1 MIMMNGK
8 IILLLISVVAVGMFA
23 VPSTL
28 ALYTGSHQFVNGA
41 NVNCEKCHTSSMD
54 DIKAELES
62 GSAHNT
68 LGCKACHG
76 GANSAVDLEPDN
88 TDGHAAS
95 MNVDCIGCHY
105 SKSNG
110 DSHPD
115 NCGTMNCHVGDSFA
129 QEDVLYQLN
138 LATAAHHEVTF
149 NSSADNQ
156 DIVDRDQ
163 ACIACHTNVPVNIT
177 DASLSTT
184 SGTIW
189 IKGNSE
195 NLWDTDNWT
204 SE

>member
-1 MIMMNGK
+1 MMNGK
-8 IILLLISVVAVGMFA
+8 IILLLITVAAVGMFA

-76 GANSAVDLEPDN
+76 GGNSAANLEPD
-88 TDGHAAS
+88 TADGHAAS
-95 MNVDCIGCHY
+95 MNVDCIGCHF
-105 SKSNG
+105 SLSAG
-110 DSHPD
+110 GGHTADCS
-115 NCGTMNCHVGDSFA
+115 TMNCHADFSKPV
-129 QEDVLYQLN
+129 EDVLYQLN
-138 LATAAHHEVTF
+138 LATAAHHELTF
-149 NSSADNQ
+149 NASADNQ
-156 DIVDRDQ
+156 DIDDRDQ

-195 NLWDTDNWT
+195 NLWDT
-204 SE
+204 